1 MPKERQGVVLSPTYW
16 LDLFTGTTWEEFLK
30 AGGEVSGF
38 RESRWPT
45 VQKMKPGDRLL
56 CYVTG
61 ISRWI
66 GMLEVTGESFMDKT
80 RIWVREEFPCRV
92 PVKVLVQLQ
101 PDTAVPVRV
110 LSERLSYF
118 SGNESPNAWT
128 GHFRASLVR
137 EKDADAQVVV
147 EALEAAKQ
155 NPISRPINAAKWNRQ
170 PRVLQGPAELVT
182 VPEETPEE
190 AAAEEKELQEEPRIS
205 HEEMQWLLLK
215 LGSEMGFGVWVAR
228 NDRGR
233 SYKGQPLGGFA
244 GMRDSL
250 PTQFDPATNRT
261 IELIDVLWLDGNAIA
276 AAFEVEH
283 TTSIYSGLL
292 RMADLVAMQP
302 NLNIRLFIVAPD
314 ERRDKVLEEIARPT
328 FSRMKTP
335 LYEHCQYISYSE
347 LKKKEQQLRGFLQY
361 LRPEFLEEI
370 AESATPAA

>member
-1 MPKERQGVVLSPTYW
+1 MVLASTYW
-16 LDLFTGTTWEEFLK
+16 LDLFTGTTWEEFLR
-30 AGGEVSGF
+30 AGGVVSGF
-38 RESRWPT
+38 RESRWST
-45 VQKMKPGDRLL
+45 VQKMKPGDCLL

-61 ISRWI
+61 ISCWI
-66 GMLEVTGESFMDKT
+66 GLLEVTGEPFIGRS
-80 RIWVREEFPCRV
+80 RIWEHEEFPCRL
-92 PVKVLVQLQ
+92 PVKVLIQLER
-101 PDTAVPVRV
+101 DTAVPVRV

-118 SGNESPNAWT
+118 ADAQSPRAWT
-128 GHFRASLVR
+128 GHFRKSPMRV
-137 EKDADAQVVV
+137 KGIDAQVVV

-155 NPISRPINAAKWNRQ
+155 NPVSRPINLAKWNRQ
-170 PRVLQGPAELVT
+170 PRVFQGPAELVT

-190 AAAEEKELQEEPRIS
+190 AAAEEKELREEPRIS

-233 SYKGQPLGGFA
+233 SFNGQSLGGFA
-244 GMRDSL
+244 GMRESL

-314 ERRDKVLEEIARPT
+314 ERREKVLEEIARPT

-347 LKKKEQQLRGFLQY
+347 LKKKEEQLRGFLQY
-361 LRPEFLEEI
+361 LRPEFLDEI
-370 AESATPAA
+370 AESAAAAG